1 MLPCALNAGIQLSSG
16 AALRAGRGARSRP
29 NLPRPAPPA
38 PVPAAPE
45 SESQPCTPASPRCSP
60 SPPIAHVRKLRAPPL
75 SHLRAARCQRAP
87 RVLATQTSVTPDAR
101 SHSERAG
108 TAATGRLCPSRGAGR
123 GQGARDPARSRAR
136 QAETH
141 RRTRRSRT
149 DWSCWTLPSPR
160 APHVAVAQPR

>member
-1 MLPCALNAGIQLSSG
+1 MRASSLVVALPCERVG
-16 AALRAGRGARSRP
+16 APGVTLTF
-29 NLPRPAPPA
+29 PAPPA

-45 SESQPCTPASPRCSP
+45 SESQPCSTRFPPLLSKPP
-60 SPPIAHVRKLRAPPL
+60 DPIARVRKLRAPPL
-75 SHLRAARCQRAP
+75 SQLRAARCQRAP

-123 GQGARDPARSRAR
+123 GQGVRDPARSRAR

-160 APHVAVAQPR
+160 APLVAVAQPR